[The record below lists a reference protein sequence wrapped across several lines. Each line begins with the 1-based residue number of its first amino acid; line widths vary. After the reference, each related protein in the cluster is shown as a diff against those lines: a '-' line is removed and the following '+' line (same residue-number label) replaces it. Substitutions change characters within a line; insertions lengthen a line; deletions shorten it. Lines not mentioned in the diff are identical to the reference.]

1 MRSFQALESKN
12 RDDDTQW
19 LTYWVSILN
28 KLKYLLLAENVMLSC
43 WAILNCVLEASAWL
57 QDSSGSVVCADILGS
72 VVQVIYS
79 ILAFFEAVAAPIIAW
94 LVILILVPLVTKV
107 LRSLAGTVSQA

>member
-1 MRSFQALESKN
+1 
-12 RDDDTQW
+12 
-19 LTYWVSILN
+19 
-28 KLKYLLLAENVMLSC
+28 
-43 WAILNCVLEASAWL
+43 
-57 QDSSGSVVCADILGS
+57 VVCADILGP

-107 LRSLAGTVSQA
+107 LWSLAGTVSQA